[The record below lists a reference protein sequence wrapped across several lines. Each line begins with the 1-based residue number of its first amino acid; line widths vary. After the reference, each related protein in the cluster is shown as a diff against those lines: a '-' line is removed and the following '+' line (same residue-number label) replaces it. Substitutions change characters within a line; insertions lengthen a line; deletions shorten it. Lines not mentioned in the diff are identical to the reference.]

1 MIEVMLKEVDEE
13 ENNLNIHIT
22 NIYGQSFTST
32 ALKAQNRT
40 AGFAKELGY
49 TELGIYSYDVNSD
62 SPEMLASRLDGIMAS
77 VGYGDIVIFQYP
89 TWNQI
94 NFDEAFL
101 KRLSLYRGLKKVI
114 YVHDISALMF
124 ESSRFLLGRQIALL
138 NQAELLI
145 LPSRR
150 MADFL
155 YKEGLTVKKAVIQ
168 KMWDFPVTVD
178 DTITPRFRKA
188 IHFAGNPD
196 SWKFGFVK
204 NWNYNAVEM
213 TVTAEEGAWAKG
225 KNINFMGWFNND
237 ICLANAL
244 RRDGGFGLVWSD
256 NTYWREYMKLN
267 ANYKLSA
274 YLAAGIP
281 VIVSEDI
288 SEKDTIIRKNLG
300 FAAKS
305 LDEAVS
311 KVENMREE
319 EYNKM
324 VSDITVFSY
333 LIREGYFA
341 KKILTDAVFRLLY
354 D

>member
-1 MIEVMLKEVDEE
+1 
-13 ENNLNIHIT
+13 
-22 NIYGQSFTST
+22 
-32 ALKAQNRT
+32 
-40 AGFAKELGY
+40 
-49 TELGIYSYDVNSD
+49 
-62 SPEMLASRLDGIMAS
+62 
-77 VGYGDIVIFQYP
+77 
-89 TWNQI
+89 
-94 NFDEAFL
+94 
-101 KRLSLYRGLKKVI
+101 
-114 YVHDISALMF
+114 
-124 ESSRFLLGRQIALL
+124 
-138 NQAELLI
+138 
-145 LPSRR
+145 
-150 MADFL
+150 
-155 YKEGLTVKKAVIQ
+155 
-168 KMWDFPVTVD
+168 
-178 DTITPRFRKA
+178 
-188 IHFAGNPD
+188 
-196 SWKFGFVK
+196 
-204 NWNYNAVEM
+204 M